1 MRGFPGRR
9 RAALGT
15 PLAEEWGSASGCSQP
30 GPDPKRH
37 LGAAGGEP
45 ALSSD
50 ETSWG
55 EREKQKQK
63 ISLLGKGLGSAPD
76 LCAFWKQVAM
86 MLRGAVE
93 TSSHVS
99 ERSGGGPGQRDAQVS
114 QGETLSVEFSGM
126 PSCPPLMRTRHE
138 ALGTCG
144 RRETCFGA
152 LGMDCRMRGW
162 GGLSEE
168 PPNPDVRNGLS
179 YHTHFLLPPQL
190 SCLRARR
197 RQGNF
202 TIVTERPQE
211 ERSPPRALDPS
222 RQLPAA
228 SQTPSPGAHRWML
241 QGTAV
246 ASGSRTASRSS
257 AIPSPPDLTSPESY
271 SPATGGVPPDCLKAA
286 LLDSCGT
293 FPRGKKWKRQPQKK
307 AIYYN

>member
-211 ERSPPRALDPS
+211 ERSPPGPWTPAGSCLQPPRPRVRVLTGGCS
-222 RQLPAA
+222 REPLWPPGAEQLPGAA
-228 SQTPSPGAHRWML
+228 PFLLPRTSLPLNHTLQQRGEFHQT
-241 QGTAV
+241 V
-246 ASGSRTASRSS
+246 
-257 AIPSPPDLTSPESY
+257 
-271 SPATGGVPPDCLKAA
+271 
-286 LLDSCGT
+286 
-293 FPRGKKWKRQPQKK
+293 
-307 AIYYN
+307 